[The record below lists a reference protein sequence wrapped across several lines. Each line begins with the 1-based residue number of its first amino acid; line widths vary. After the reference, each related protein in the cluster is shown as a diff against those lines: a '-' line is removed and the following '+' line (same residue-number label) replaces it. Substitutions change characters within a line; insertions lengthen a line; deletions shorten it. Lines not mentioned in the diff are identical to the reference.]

1 MNLYM
6 LVLSVITKFDFNTL
20 IALNGYFALKFEN
33 NNIHKPLIGAYLFG
47 SLLSITLF
55 HSLKQQ
61 FSVFV
66 LLKYSLFLNWM
77 FLTFFFIEI
86 EFIDNVSVRYWLAAC
101 IAFGMASSNLV
112 LSCASAAIAAQMHK
126 TSMLVHITGIG
137 LAPLVVNL
145 ILLAFLMLFGEA
157 NTDYLISSYLSLAS
171 LGYIYLL
178 SQFRNFEASA
188 KTLYEVNSLIIKS
201 DNSLEF
207 RRSLVDVGVE
217 EQPKSDASLI
227 TDISNIMFGLF
238 FVLFVFIGCFP
249 GLILQY
255 ELGLK
260 SIANDAVLATIVN
273 FLSVVPRLF
282 MHVFIVDRD
291 IDNYV
296 HILTLLRF
304 AFFKIFKV
312 LIKGQT
318 DTLGN
323 KFLFLFVTAIF
334 ALSTGFNITYY
345 TTRAAAYFSN
355 QQNKAR
361 SGILAYYATIFG
373 MFCGSIAASL
383 M

>member
-20 IALNGYFALKFEN
+20 IALNGYFALRFEN
-33 NNIHKPLIGAYLFG
+33 ANIHKPLIGAYLFG

-86 EFIDNVSVRYWLAAC
+86 ELIDTLSVRYWLAAC
-101 IAFGMASSNLV
+101 LAFGMATSNLV
-112 LSCASAAIAAQMHK
+112 LSCASAAIAAQMHQN
-126 TSMLVHITGIG
+126 SMLVHMTGVG
-137 LAPLVVNL
+137 LSPLIVNFM
-145 ILLAFLMLFGEA
+145 LLGFLMFFGEA
-157 NTDYLISSYLSLAS
+157 NTDYLISAYLGLAS
-171 LGYIYLL
+171 LGYIFLL
-178 SQFRNFEASA
+178 GQFRNFEDSA
-188 KTLYEVNSLIIKS
+188 KTRYEVNSLVIKS

-207 RRSLVDVGVE
+207 RRSLVDVGAE
-217 EQPKSDASLI
+217 EQPKSDATLI

-249 GLILQY
+249 GLVLQY
-255 ELGLK
+255 DLGLK
-260 SIANDAVLATIVN
+260 SITNDAVLATIVN
-273 FLSVVPRLF
+273 FLSFVPRLF
-282 MHVFIVDRD
+282 MPFFIADRNV
-291 IDNYV
+291 DNYV
-296 HILTLLRF
+296 HILTLFRF
-304 AFFKIFKV
+304 AFFKIFKT
-312 LIKGQT
+312 LIKNQS
-318 DTLGN
+318 DTFGG
-323 KFLFLFVTAIF
+323 KVLFLTVTAIF
-334 ALSTGFNITYY
+334 ALTTGFSITYY

-355 QQNKAR
+355 QHNKAR
-361 SGILAYYATIFG
+361 SGILAYYATVFG